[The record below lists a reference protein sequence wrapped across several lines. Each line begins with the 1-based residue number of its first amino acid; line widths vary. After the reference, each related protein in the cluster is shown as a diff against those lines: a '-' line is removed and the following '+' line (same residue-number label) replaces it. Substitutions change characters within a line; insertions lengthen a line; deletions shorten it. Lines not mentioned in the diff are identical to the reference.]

1 MSPTWYYV
9 QGNERLG
16 PLAFEELRGIAVSG
30 RLGPDDLV
38 WTDGMAD
45 WQPARSVEGLF
56 GRSGT
61 AAAISEE
68 PGPAVNPYESPGETV
83 ADIYPARPVATGTP
97 GIVIAGFVFSL
108 IGILICVVFSF
119 VGLVLSAIGLPE
131 ANRRGGAGKGL
142 AIAGIVIGAL
152 GVVLVL
158 GIIVVVF
165 MVDQI
170 H

>member
-9 QGNERLG
+9 QDNERLG

-61 AAAISEE
+61 AAATSEE
-68 PGPAVNPYESPGETV
+68 PDPAINPYESPEESV
-83 ADIYPARPVATGTP
+83 ADAYPARPAATGTP
-97 GIVIAGFVFSL
+97 GIVITGFVFS
-108 IGILICVVFSF
+108 
-119 VGLVLSAIGLPE
+119 
-131 ANRRGGAGKGL
+131 
-142 AIAGIVIGAL
+142 
-152 GVVLVL
+152 
-158 GIIVVVF
+158 
-165 MVDQI
+165 
-170 H
+170 